1 MFYGQDFVF
10 MGFPAPRLS
19 SKCTSIIVKLA
30 KKKKQ
35 SVYGVGRM
43 MWNAFSVISNK
54 SIGS

>member
-1 MFYGQDFVF
+1 MARTLFLWDFL
-10 MGFPAPRLS
+10 PHRLS

>member
-1 MFYGQDFVF
+1 MARTLFLWDFL
-10 MGFPAPRLS
+10 PPRLS

-30 KKKKQ
+30 KKKQ